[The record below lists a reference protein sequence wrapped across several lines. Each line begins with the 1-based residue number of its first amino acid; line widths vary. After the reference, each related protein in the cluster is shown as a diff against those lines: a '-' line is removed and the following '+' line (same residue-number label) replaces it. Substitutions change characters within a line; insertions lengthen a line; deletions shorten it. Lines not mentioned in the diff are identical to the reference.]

1 MPSTSTKLAAD
12 ASARDASTS
21 TASEPRGLVRFVIQ
35 RVEAVCMIGDGPGHM
50 EARRFKVGT
59 DLLLETRLDDDEKAK
74 PERDYVFCPQ
84 RDADGKP
91 TGIPLNTWRNCRAY
105 SACTVV
111 DADAG
116 DRVEVRCGKD
126 TVSIEIFEGRTIVRG
141 SFGTRQLAPY
151 PLHIALPKRETRAAA
166 VDC

>member
-1 MPSTSTKLAAD
+1 MVGDNPAD
-12 ASARDASTS
+12 
-21 TASEPRGLVRFVIQ
+21 
-35 RVEAVCMIGDGPGHM
+35 PG
-50 EARRFKVGT
+50 ATRRFAVGT
-59 DLLLETRLDDDEKAK
+59 DLLVETRLDDSEKAK
-74 PERDYVFCPQ
+74 PGRDYVFCPQ
-84 RDADGKP
+84 RDANGKP

-111 DADAG
+111 SSDAG

-126 TVSIEIFEGRTIVRG
+126 TVSIEIIEGRTIVRG

-151 PLHIALPKRETRAAA
+151 PLRIAPPKRETRAAA